1 MVMTVLEAR
10 VESEDWDTLKTSFNT
25 AITALDTGIIETFLV
40 QTLNDANTWRIITVW
55 ESDEAL
61 DLMRASG
68 ETPRGVLIF
77 QEANAR
83 PTLSIYA
90 VASHAHANTAP
101 GGTV

>member
-10 VESEDWDTLKTSFNT
+10 VETGDWETLKASFNSAVT
-25 AITALDTGIIETFLV
+25 SLDPGIVETFLV
-40 QTLNDANTWRIITVW
+40 QTLNDANNWRIITIW
-55 ESDEAL
+55 ENQEAL

-83 PTLSIYA
+83 PTLSIYT
-90 VASHAHANTAP
+90 VAGHSPHKEQRK
-101 GGTV
+101 G